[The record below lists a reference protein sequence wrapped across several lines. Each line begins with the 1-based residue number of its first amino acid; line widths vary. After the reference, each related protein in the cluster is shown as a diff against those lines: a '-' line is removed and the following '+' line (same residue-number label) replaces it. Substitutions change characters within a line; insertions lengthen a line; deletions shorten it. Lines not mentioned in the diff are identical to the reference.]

1 MSTDSMHHVDMSTSR
16 SVLITGGSAGIGL
29 ALAQRYAERGDRV
42 MVTGRS
48 ADALRHAAQGNPRTR
63 DRRQ

>member
-1 MSTDSMHHVDMSTSR
+1 MSTSR